1 MDARGKRG
9 SPYLDAMPMLPLRS
23 APKPP
28 PGPRPEISA
37 PMDGRKLAP
46 GPNQLAGLLGK
57 VPDKTKGQVLD
68 LQNRPAAFYQ
78 GSQATR
84 QLAGRDV
91 SISAPFLGAPIP
103 TGKEYTLPGKSG
115 GASAKSGTPAAPKEG
130 GASGKPGPQDLSSLE
145 GPPATQ
151 ALVKREA
158 KDPDAMAL
166 VKYERKDSGSQGSPM
181 DLSSAAG
188 GHDPLIPI
196 KKKTEESPA
205 RMTTIP
211 EHIPTPQNAVARIE
225 PKPTGGPDAPAPDTP
240 TLSQRPSLHR
250 QDTRPHMDPGLENL
264 HLSQPGDHFNPPPAY
279 SQKPPPGH
287 KTTETGPGVHD
298 ELPVEDEKK
307 MSLGKKVMM
316 GVGGAAAL
324 LGITFLMSTPTPP
337 PPPEKSS

>member
-1 MDARGKRG
+1 
-9 SPYLDAMPMLPLRS
+9 
-23 APKPP
+23 
-28 PGPRPEISA
+28 
-37 PMDGRKLAP
+37 MDGRKLAP

-84 QLAGRDV
+84 RLAGRDV
-91 SISAPFLGAPIP
+91 AISAPFL
-103 TGKEYTLPGKSG
+103 
-115 GASAKSGTPAAPKEG
+115 ASASG
-130 GASGKPGPQDLSSLE
+130 
-145 GPPATQ
+145 
-151 ALVKREA
+151 R
-158 KDPDAMAL
+158 
-166 VKYERKDSGSQGSPM
+166 
-181 DLSSAAG
+181 
-188 GHDPLIPI
+188 HDPSLPVR
-196 KKKTEESPA
+196 KQSEDSPQ

-225 PKPTGGPDAPAPDTP
+225 PKPTGRPDTGSPEAPAPSP
-240 TLSQRPSLHR
+240 RPSLHR
-250 QDTRPHMDPGLENL
+250 QDSRPHVDPGLENL
-264 HLSQPGDHFNPPPAY
+264 HLSQPGNHFNPPPAY

-287 KTTETGPGVHD
+287 KTTETGPGVHE

-337 PPPEKSS
+337 PPPPEKST